1 MGDVQEEIP
10 SSSTDSRFTEQCDN
24 VCLVF
29 QTAEEEKKKCFLWIY
44 ENRNIDLFRLRFVTL
59 LVITRCFWVLWEGQV
74 SCR

>member
-29 QTAEEEKKKCFLWIY
+29 QTAEEEKKNVFYGFMKTETSICF
-44 ENRNIDLFRLRFVTL
+44 V
-59 LVITRCFWVLWEGQV
+59 
-74 SCR
+74 